1 MNPNNFEQ
9 NKETLRLELEAELEE
24 KSAKILSRLVTEITS
39 DPRTITASILGVDI
53 QEVIKK
59 VVSEKLDDYTKEE

>member
-59 VVSEKLDDYTKEE
+59 VISEKLDDYTKEE